1 VRHGAVG
8 WLVLGLLGCRTIGAR
23 PEPELSVDKLEVT
36 FLSASRGQLD
46 LGLRVQGGGTAVKA
60 QWQLLLDG
68 QPLGS
73 GVQVLAQRLAEGG
86 PSVVLLSAPLLTAH
100 AARDQGWRTVTL
112 EVAGELTVQ
121 RRLEERLQFTRRQ
134 QVLIRGA
141 PTF

>member
-1 VRHGAVG
+1 MRSGAVG
-8 WLVLGLLGCRTIGAR
+8 WLALALLGCRTIGAV
-23 PEPELSVDKLEVT
+23 PEPELTVDKLEVT
-36 FLSASRGQLD
+36 FVSASRGQLE
-46 LGLRVQGGGTAVKA
+46 LGLQVRGGGTAVKA

-73 GVQVLAQRLAEGG
+73 GVQLLGQRLAEGG
-86 PSVVLLSAPLLTAH
+86 PSVVLLSAPLLTTH
-100 AARDQGWRTVTL
+100 SARDEGWRTVTL

-121 RRLEERLQFTRRQ
+121 RGPEERLPFTGRK